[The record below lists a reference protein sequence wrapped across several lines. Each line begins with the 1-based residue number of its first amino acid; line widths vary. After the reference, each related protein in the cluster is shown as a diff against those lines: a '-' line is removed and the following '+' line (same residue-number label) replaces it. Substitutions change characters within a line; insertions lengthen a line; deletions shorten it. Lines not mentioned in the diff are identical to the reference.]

1 MELQEKGQSMRA
13 DFEGVPGAHCSLTG
27 GFNEVKQEL
36 DEIDGVLCANGNYC
50 LEIVSGHATFR
61 FLCFL

>member
-50 LEIVSGHATFR
+50 LEIVSGHARFR

>member
-1 MELQEKGQSMRA
+1 MCT

-36 DEIDGVLCANGNYC
+36 DEIDGLLCANGNYC
-50 LEIVSGHATFR
+50 LEIVSGHAR
-61 FLCFL
+61 FSVSLFSLTDNYLLVR